1 MLLHYDRG
9 KSYFVPVI
17 MLLCNMQFIC
27 YPLERGENLRSYLQ
41 EEAQAEK
48 GNISYI
54 LKGNKEC
61 LCPWGHV
68 GLEHN
73 DSQCGPPETNCH

>member
-1 MLLHYDRG
+1 MFCAGYYAVMQHAIHMLRPCTG
-9 KSYFVPVI
+9 
-17 MLLCNMQFIC
+17 
-27 YPLERGENLRSYLQ
+27 GGGGGGNLRSYSQ

-48 GNISYI
+48 GNILYI